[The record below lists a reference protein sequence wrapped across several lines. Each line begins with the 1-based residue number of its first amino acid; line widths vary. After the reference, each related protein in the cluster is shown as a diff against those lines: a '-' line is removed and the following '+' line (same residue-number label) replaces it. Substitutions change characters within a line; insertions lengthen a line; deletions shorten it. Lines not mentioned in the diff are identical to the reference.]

1 MVLNSTFTKK
11 TDRCWQ
17 DENIYLTKRFVIV
30 IMHQLKGYF
39 NVFSMTFCNKCV
51 HKKYSKLLPL
61 PSLDKNPR
69 QELFKSPP
77 PTFFFLFLIQHFL
90 KCGAASRHP
99 AERGGLILCR
109 KFSQGFGGRGGQSTS
124 GWENKA
130 TLMQEDFLVRRGMA
144 GDISL
149 GDSPIMICSVLRD
162 LVLTSFLK

>member
-77 PTFFFLFLIQHFL
+77 DIFFSFFDPTFFKMWGSKSSSGRKGGGVDTVQEIFARVWGKRGTIHIWLGKQSNIN
-90 KCGAASRHP
+90 A
-99 AERGGLILCR
+99 GGL
-109 KFSQGFGGRGGQSTS
+109 FGKKGDGRGYTS
-124 GWENKA
+124 G
-130 TLMQEDFLVRRGMA
+130 R
-144 GDISL
+144 
-149 GDSPIMICSVLRD
+149 
-162 LVLTSFLK
+162 

>member
-51 HKKYSKLLPL
+51 HKKYSKLIPL

-77 PTFFFLFLIQHFL
+77 DIFFSFFDPTFF
-90 KCGAASRHP
+90 KMWGSKSSSGRKG
-99 AERGGLILCR
+99 GGLILCR

>member
-77 PTFFFLFLIQHFL
+77 DIFFSFFDPTFFKMWGSKSSSGRKGGGGWYCAGNFRKGLGEEGDNPHLVGKTKQH
-90 KCGAASRHP
+90 
-99 AERGGLILCR
+99 
-109 KFSQGFGGRGGQSTS
+109 
-124 GWENKA
+124 
-130 TLMQEDFLVRRGMA
+130 
-144 GDISL
+144 
-149 GDSPIMICSVLRD
+149 
-162 LVLTSFLK
+162 

>member
-69 QELFKSPP
+69 QEHFKSPP

-99 AERGGLILCR
+99 AERGGGVDTVQEIFARVWGKRGTIHIWLGKQSNINAGGL
-109 KFSQGFGGRGGQSTS
+109 FGKKGDGRGYTS
-124 GWENKA
+124 G
-130 TLMQEDFLVRRGMA
+130 R
-144 GDISL
+144 
-149 GDSPIMICSVLRD
+149 
-162 LVLTSFLK
+162 

>member
-77 PTFFFLFLIQHFL
+77 DIFFSFFDPTFFKMWGSKSSSGRKAGGGWYCAGNFRKGLGEEGDNPHLVGKTKQH
-90 KCGAASRHP
+90 
-99 AERGGLILCR
+99 
-109 KFSQGFGGRGGQSTS
+109 
-124 GWENKA
+124 
-130 TLMQEDFLVRRGMA
+130 
-144 GDISL
+144 
-149 GDSPIMICSVLRD
+149 
-162 LVLTSFLK
+162 

>member
-77 PTFFFLFLIQHFL
+77 TFFFIFLIQHFL
-90 KCGAASRHP
+90 KCGVASCHP
-99 AERGGLILCR
+99 AERGGVDTVQEIFARVWGKRGTIHIWLGKQSNINAGGL
-109 KFSQGFGGRGGQSTS
+109 FGKKGDGRGYKS
-124 GWENKA
+124 G
-130 TLMQEDFLVRRGMA
+130 R
-144 GDISL
+144 
-149 GDSPIMICSVLRD
+149 
-162 LVLTSFLK
+162 

>member
-77 PTFFFLFLIQHFL
+77 TFFFLFLIQHFL

-99 AERGGLILCR
+99 AERGGRLILCR

>member
-99 AERGGLILCR
+99 AERGGVDTVQEIFARVWGKMGTIHIWLGKQSNINAGGL
-109 KFSQGFGGRGGQSTS
+109 FGKKGDGRGYKS
-124 GWENKA
+124 G
-130 TLMQEDFLVRRGMA
+130 R
-144 GDISL
+144 
-149 GDSPIMICSVLRD
+149 
-162 LVLTSFLK
+162 